1 VKFNIYDFATSPVP
15 TAIMLGGEGIPN
27 NPPQEVKDIP
37 IGKKAEALFFLHTAR
52 IDQRRNN
59 DDLRDNKKFEMARYI
74 VHYADGQ
81 SVTIPIY
88 SEIDI
93 EHYRQETPKAIPG
106 AQIAWVS
113 KYEGSNESAV
123 AYSKQWNNPRP
134 DVAIKSIDMTYG
146 PDKRGVPVLLAISAA
161 TAGK

>member
-1 VKFNIYDFATSPVP
+1 
-15 TAIMLGGEGIPN
+15 MLGGDGIPN

-37 IGKKAEALFFLHTAR
+37 MAR
-52 IDQRRNN
+52 KPMPCSSCTPRVSTSVRNN
-59 DDLRDNKKFEMARYI
+59 DELRDNKKFEMARYI
-74 VHYADGQ
+74 INYADGQ
-81 SVTIPIY
+81 SVTLPIY

-106 AQIAWVS
+106 AQLSWTS

-134 DVAIKSIDMTYG
+134 DVAIKSIDFTYG
-146 PDKRGVPVLLAISAA
+146 PDDQKRGVPVLLAITAA
-161 TAGK
+161 TGQ